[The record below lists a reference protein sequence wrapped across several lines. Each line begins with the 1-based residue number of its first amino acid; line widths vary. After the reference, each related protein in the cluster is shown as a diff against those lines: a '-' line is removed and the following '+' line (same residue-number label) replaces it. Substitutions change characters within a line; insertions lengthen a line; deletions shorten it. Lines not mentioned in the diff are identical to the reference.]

1 MLQKIR
7 VDVWQERLRSCQ
19 WVYSTSTSWRKAS
32 SPYAQPHFFHTIRFL
47 SSTGLFNIA
56 VPDIWFFSTSSSDP
70 SNCLILRKSPIFAFW
85 IREEEAGSVDDS
97 SGVELC
103 RRRLLL
109 LLLAGLLSSRRRREE
124 RGRSGVDA
132 VYDATDQTI
141 WLVAPRVKPMEHFA
155 WPNTWLGTCEIK
167 LQAAGPAPHHN

>member
-1 MLQKIR
+1 M
-7 VDVWQERLRSCQ
+7 
-19 WVYSTSTSWRKAS
+19 VYANKEVAQQRFSQCCKKFGWMFGKRGSAVASGSTAPAPRGEKRQA
-32 SPYAQPHFFHTIRFL
+32 R
-47 SSTGLFNIA
+47 LFNIA